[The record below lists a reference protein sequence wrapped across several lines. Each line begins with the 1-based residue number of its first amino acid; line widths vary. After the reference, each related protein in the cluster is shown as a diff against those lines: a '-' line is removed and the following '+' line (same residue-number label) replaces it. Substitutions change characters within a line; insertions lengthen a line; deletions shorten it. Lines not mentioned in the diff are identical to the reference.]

1 MNRLRVATLA
11 DQKELETLYNGFV
24 HAMMQYDDDDADTIE
39 VIQQWICDALT
50 NANGKLWVIETEYE
64 IAGFARLSKKTRR
77 DEKGMMIP
85 YVKLQDIYVKPS
97 VRRRGIASQLI
108 DASIQWAKLQ
118 GCKEMILNVYT
129 HNTAARKLYS
139 VLSFCE
145 AEQLSNQR
153 IRMKYILYP

>member
-1 MNRLRVATLA
+1 MNRLRAATLENQA
-11 DQKELETLYNGFV
+11 ELETLYDGFV
-24 HAMMQYDDDDADTIE
+24 HAMMQYDEDDADTIE

-50 NANGKLWVIETEYE
+50 NANGKLWVIETEHE

-77 DEKGMMIP
+77 DEKGMVIP
-85 YVKLQDIYVKPS
+85 YVKLHDIYVKPS
-97 VRRRGIASQLI
+97 VRRSGIASQLI
-108 DASIQWAKLQ
+108 AASVQWAKQQ

-139 VLSFCE
+139 VMNFCE